1 MLFLAPWTQVV
12 NWMYII
18 RSEYVLDV
26 SWMSCKFNLRLVPR
40 GSLPFVYINSEF
52 QRDKW
57 LFCMLSCQIAK
68 LFFKILRSKC
78 TQNAVGLDWNQL
90 LECFD
95 YSPNHCRL
103 FHGNLYNLLW
113 IRYITQ
119 IELWKFNG
127 TLPKDIQ
134 LFQENLYRIFN
145 SVLEIWKLN
154 RKKQH

>member
-1 MLFLAPWTQVV
+1 MLFLAPWTQDV

-26 SWMSCKFNLRLVPR
+26 SWMSCKFNLRRVPR
-40 GSLPFVYINSEF
+40 GSLPFVLYKLWASER
-52 QRDKW
+52 Q
-57 LFCMLSCQIAK
+57 MVVQLSWQIAK
-68 LFFKILRSKC
+68 LFFWKFEVKKQSAWIGTSY
-78 TQNAVGLDWNQL
+78 WNVSI
-90 LECFD
+90 
-95 YSPNHCRL
+95 SPNHGRL
-103 FHGNLYNLLW
+103 FHSKPYNLLW

-134 LFQENLYRIFN
+134 LFQENLYRIFD